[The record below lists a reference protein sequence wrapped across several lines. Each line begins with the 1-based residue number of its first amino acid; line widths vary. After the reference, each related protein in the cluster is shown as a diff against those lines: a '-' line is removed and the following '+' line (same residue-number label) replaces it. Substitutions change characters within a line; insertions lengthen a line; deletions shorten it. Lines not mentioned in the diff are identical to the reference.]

1 MKQPILDLDVK
12 VNQLCENITKAFNDE
27 WKRAKIDNV
36 KFVAK
41 DGSKYIKIIRTE
53 NGKDNCVWGFINKGN
68 DKFRYGDILKASS
81 WRKPALNHA
90 RGNIIDADYEIRGMR
105 LYGPDYLR

>member
-12 VNQLCENITKAFNDE
+12 VNQLC
-27 WKRAKIDNV
+27 
-36 KFVAK
+36 
-41 DGSKYIKIIRTE
+41 E